1 MSNWGYNGLLA
12 FFGFRNDAPIA
23 PANEPPPDE
32 PAAPIAPTNALI
44 NTVRPPSED
53 ELSPAAKDRISA
65 ITQIMYAPRDGVL
78 DSRTFNTTHLLP
90 REDRRLLNRKRFQQ
104 NYNREKMKFEEEER
118 IRKKQEQEEELE
130 ETLKEMARQ
139 RLNQELRD
147 KNPINYKMTPIQ
159 FFDNK

>member
-1 MSNWGYNGLLA
+1 MSNWAPNRLLA

-23 PANEPPPDE
+23 PANEPAPDE

-53 ELSPAAKDRISA
+53 ELSREARDRISA
-65 ITQIMYAPRDGVL
+65 ITQLMYAPRDGVL

-90 REDRRLLNRKRFQQ
+90 REDRRRLNRMRFEQ

-118 IRKKQEQEEELE
+118 IRQEEALE

-139 RLNQELRD
+139 RLNQELRE
-147 KNPINYKMTPIQ
+147 KNPITYKITPIQ